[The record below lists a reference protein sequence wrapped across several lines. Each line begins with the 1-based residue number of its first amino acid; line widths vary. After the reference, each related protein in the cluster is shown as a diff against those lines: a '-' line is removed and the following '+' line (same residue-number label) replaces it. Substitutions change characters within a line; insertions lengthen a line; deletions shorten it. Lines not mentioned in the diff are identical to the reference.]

1 MERALCFKRPG
12 IKSQVCYSL
21 TGWDL
26 DIPLTSLNLKCL
38 ILNMGLIIISLIPGC
53 CKNGTK
59 SVVMKNALP
68 PMLASQ
74 NSWCNNHVPSFGFR
88 AEEGLMNR
96 ITASAFEI
104 SWSTCGKE
112 SHKQILKYKMRAGTT
127 EMCSR
132 SGDCKNKWM
141 PKSRGWENKVAVVT
155 KAFLEE
161 VMPEMAFKKRRNF
174 F

>member
-1 MERALCFKRPG
+1 MA
-12 IKSQVCYSL
+12 Q
-21 TGWDL
+21 
-26 DIPLTSLNLKCL
+26 
-38 ILNMGLIIISLIPGC
+38 
-53 CKNGTK
+53 K

-141 PKSRGWENKVAVVT
+141 PKSRGWENKLAVVT

-174 F
+174 FLAQRMLKQVTNTHMHGNGFIQPSFPQESLLVA